1 MWPEVANRVTMRFV
15 AFSRW
20 DPLHDL
26 LALHERMNRLG
37 SDDPPGWTPAVDLYE
52 TADRFVLSIEL
63 PGLTRDQIKIELQH
77 DVLSVRGERMVQH
90 EQGAQFHR
98 VERGHG
104 PFMRSFPLPQ
114 PVDADHVQA
123 EFRDGVLTVVIPK
136 LAPPSRRVPV
146 E

>member
-1 MWPEVANRVTMRFV
+1 MPCVAI
-15 AFSRW
+15 SRW

-37 SDDPPGWTPAVDLYE
+37 TDDPPGWTPAVDLYE

-63 PGLTRDQIKIELQH
+63 PGLKRDQIKIELQH
-77 DVLSVRGERMVQH
+77 EILTVRGERAVQH
-90 EQGAQFHR
+90 EDGAQFHR

-104 PFMRSFPLPQ
+104 PFSRSFSLPQ
-114 PVDADHVQA
+114 PVDAEHVQA
-123 EFRDGVLTVVIPK
+123 EFRDGVLSVVIPK
-136 LAPPSRRVPV
+136 LAASSRRIHV

>member
-1 MWPEVANRVTMRFV
+1 MGFV

-37 SDDPPGWTPAVDLYE
+37 ADDPPGWTPAVDLYE

-63 PGLTRDQIKIELQH
+63 PGLTRDQIRIELQH
-77 DVLSVRGERMVQH
+77 DVLTVRGERAVHH
-90 EQGAQFHR
+90 EEGAQFHR

-104 PFMRSFPLPQ
+104 PFARTFPLPQ
-114 PVDADHVQA
+114 PADAEHVAA
-123 EFRDGVLTVVIPK
+123 EFRDGVLTVVVPK
-136 LAPPSRRVPV
+136 LAPPSRRIVV
-146 E
+146 Q

>member
-1 MWPEVANRVTMRFV
+1 MGFV

-26 LALHERMNRLG
+26 LALQERMNRLG
-37 SDDPPGWTPAVDLYE
+37 ADDLPGWTPAVDLYE

-63 PGLTRDQIKIELQH
+63 PGLKRDQIKIELQH
-77 DVLSVRGERMVQH
+77 EILTVRGERGVHH
-90 EQGAQFHR
+90 EEGAQFHR

-104 PFMRSFPLPQ
+104 PFTRTFSLPQ
-114 PVDADHVQA
+114 PVDADRVQA
-123 EFRDGVLTVVIPK
+123 DFRDGVLTVIIPK
-136 LAPPSRRVPV
+136 LAPPTRRIPV

>member
-1 MWPEVANRVTMRFV
+1 MHFV
-15 AFSRW
+15 AISRW

-37 SDDPPGWTPAVDLYE
+37 ADDPPGWTPAVDLYE

-63 PGLTRDQIKIELQH
+63 PGLKRDQIKIELQH
-77 DVLSVRGERMVQH
+77 EILTVRGERGVQH
-90 EQGAQFHR
+90 EEGAQFHR

-104 PFMRSFPLPQ
+104 PFARSFSLPH
-114 PVDADHVQA
+114 PVDAEKVQA

-136 LAPPSRRVPV
+136 LAPPSRRIAVD
-146 E
+146 

>member
-1 MWPEVANRVTMRFV
+1 MRFV

-37 SDDPPGWTPAVDLYE
+37 PDDPPGWTPAVDLYE

-63 PGLTRDQIKIELQH
+63 PGLKRDQIKIELQH
-77 DVLSVRGERMVQH
+77 EILTVRGERAVQH
-90 EQGAQFHR
+90 EDGAQFHR

-104 PFMRSFPLPQ
+104 PFARSFSLPH
-114 PVDADHVQA
+114 PVASDLVEA

-136 LAPPSRRVPV
+136 LAPPSRRIPV

>member
-1 MWPEVANRVTMRFV
+1 MGFV

-37 SDDPPGWTPAVDLYE
+37 ADDPPGWTPSVDLYE

-63 PGLTRDQIKIELQH
+63 PGLTRDQIRIELQH
-77 DVLSVRGERMVQH
+77 DVLTVRGERAVRH
-90 EQGAQFHR
+90 EEGAQFHR

-104 PFMRSFPLPQ
+104 PFARTFPLPQ
-114 PVDADHVQA
+114 PADAEHVAA
-123 EFRDGVLTVVIPK
+123 EFRDGVLTVVVPK
-136 LAPPSRRVPV
+136 LLPPSRRIVV
-146 E
+146 Q

>member
-1 MWPEVANRVTMRFV
+1 MDFV
-15 AFSRW
+15 AVSRL

-37 SDDPPGWTPAVDLYE
+37 PDDPPGWTPAVDLYE

-63 PGLTRDQIKIELQH
+63 PGLTRDQIKIELQQEI
-77 DVLSVRGERMVQH
+77 LTVRGERAVQH
-90 EQGAQFHR
+90 EEGAQFHR

-104 PFMRSFPLPQ
+104 PFARSFSLPN
-114 PVDADHVQA
+114 PADADRVQA

-136 LAPPSRRVPV
+136 LAPPSRRITV

>member
-1 MWPEVANRVTMRFV
+1 MWPGGTKHATMPYV

-37 SDDPPGWTPAVDLYE
+37 GDDPPGWTPAVDLYE
-52 TADRFVLSIEL
+52 TADRFVLSVEL

-77 DVLSVRGERMVQH
+77 EILTIRGERAVQH
-90 EQGAQFHR
+90 EEGAEFHR

-104 PFMRSFPLPQ
+104 PFSRSFPLPQ
-114 PVDADHVQA
+114 PADAEQVGA

-136 LAPPSRRVPV
+136 LAPPARRIPV

>member
-1 MWPEVANRVTMRFV
+1 MTFV

-37 SDDPPGWTPAVDLYE
+37 SDDSPGWTPAVDLYE

-63 PGLTRDQIKIELQH
+63 PGLKRDQIKIELQH
-77 DVLSVRGERMVQH
+77 EILTVRGDRAVQH
-90 EQGAQFHR
+90 EEGAQFHR

-104 PFMRSFPLPQ
+104 PFTRSFSLPQ
-114 PVDADHVQA
+114 PVDGDQVQA

-136 LAPPSRRVPV
+136 LTPPTRRITVD
-146 E
+146 

>member
-1 MWPEVANRVTMRFV
+1 MAI
-15 AFSRW
+15 SRW

-37 SDDPPGWTPAVDLYE
+37 ADDPPGWTPAVDLYE
-52 TADRFVLSIEL
+52 TSDRFVLSIEL
-63 PGLTRDQIKIELQH
+63 PGLKREQIKIELQH
-77 DVLSVRGERMVQH
+77 EILTVRGERAVHH
-90 EQGAQFHR
+90 EEGAQFHR

-104 PFMRSFPLPQ
+104 PFTRTFSLTHA
-114 PVDADHVQA
+114 VDADHVQA

-136 LAPPSRRVPV
+136 LAPPTRRIPV

>member
-1 MWPEVANRVTMRFV
+1 MDFV
-15 AFSRW
+15 AVSRW

-37 SDDPPGWTPAVDLYE
+37 PDDPPGWTPAVDLYE

-63 PGLTRDQIKIELQH
+63 PGLTRDQIKIELQQE
-77 DVLSVRGERMVQH
+77 VLTVRGERAVQH
-90 EQGAQFHR
+90 EEGAQFHR

-104 PFMRSFPLPQ
+104 PFARSFSLPN
-114 PVDADHVQA
+114 PADADRVQA

-136 LAPPSRRVPV
+136 LAPPLRRITV

>member
-1 MWPEVANRVTMRFV
+1 MFFV

-52 TADRFVLSIEL
+52 TPDRFVLGIEL
-63 PGLTRDQIKIELQH
+63 PGLKRDQIKIELQH
-77 DVLSVRGERMVQH
+77 DILTVRGERGVHH
-90 EQGAQFHR
+90 EDGAQFHR

-104 PFMRSFPLPQ
+104 PFARSFPLPQ
-114 PVDADHVQA
+114 PVDGERVQA

>member
-1 MWPEVANRVTMRFV
+1 MVFV

-37 SDDPPGWTPAVDLYE
+37 ADDPPGWTPAVDLYE
-52 TADRFVLSIEL
+52 TSDRFVLSIEL
-63 PGLTRDQIKIELQH
+63 PGLKRDQIKIELQH
-77 DVLSVRGERMVQH
+77 EVLTVRGDRAVQH
-90 EQGAQFHR
+90 EEGAQFHR

-104 PFMRSFPLPQ
+104 PFTRSFSLPQ
-114 PVDADHVQA
+114 AVDAEQVQA

-136 LAPPSRRVPV
+136 LAPPTRRITVD
-146 E
+146 

>member
-1 MWPEVANRVTMRFV
+1 MDFV
-15 AFSRW
+15 AVSRW

-37 SDDPPGWTPAVDLYE
+37 PDDSPGWTPAVDLYE

-63 PGLTRDQIKIELQH
+63 PGLTRDQIKIELQQEI
-77 DVLSVRGERMVQH
+77 LTVRGERAVQH
-90 EQGAQFHR
+90 EAGAQFHR

-104 PFMRSFPLPQ
+104 PFARSFSLPN
-114 PVDADHVQA
+114 PADADRVQA

-136 LAPPSRRVPV
+136 IAPASRRINVD
-146 E
+146 